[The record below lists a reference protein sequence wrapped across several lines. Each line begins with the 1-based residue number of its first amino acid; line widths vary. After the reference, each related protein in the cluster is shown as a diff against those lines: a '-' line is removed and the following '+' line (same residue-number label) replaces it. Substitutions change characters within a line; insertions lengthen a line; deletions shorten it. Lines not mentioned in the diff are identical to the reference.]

1 MAFSLL
7 PQVLTVP
14 PKALKVEEAIS
25 TKEKA
30 SGMCLS
36 GQILSVLQYYLNN
49 IKIKKVFPP

>member
-7 PQVLTVP
+7 PYVLTVP

-36 GQILSVLQYYLNN
+36 GQILSVL
-49 IKIKKVFPP
+49 